1 MTLLDPKIDNLK
13 YEMQDEYR
21 NTARV
26 KVVGIGGG
34 GSNAVAHMM
43 ASGLADVEFYVLNTD
58 VQALRASPVPNK
70 LAIGCKV
77 THGRGA
83 GADPEVGRQ
92 AALEDT
98 ERIVEI
104 LQGADMV
111 FVTAGLGSGT
121 GTGAAPVVASMAK
134 EMSALTVAVVTSPF
148 AFEGARRIR
157 QAEQGLEKL
166 AENVDTVI
174 TIPNERLLALAP
186 RGTSILE
193 AFRLGHDFLRQTVQ
207 DIVEIVTT
215 PGFINRDF
223 SDVRTTMFGMGYAV
237 LGTATARGDNAAL
250 EAANQAISCPLI
262 EQSGIRGA
270 RNVLLNITGSS
281 RLGLHEVN
289 DACQMIRNATEYE
302 DVQLN
307 FGLVLNE
314 AMADAVKVTVIATG
328 FASPSRAM
336 EFESARPAGNPAGNE
351 VWLSETEPEAPAIGA
366 APEPVAVETRPANG
380 APPIPPPMPEPE
392 DLDDLDTP
400 AYLRQR
406 RARH

>member
-1 MTLLDPKIDNLK
+1 MNLLDPNIDNLK
-13 YEMQDEYR
+13 YEMQDENR
-21 NTARV
+21 PTARV
-26 KVVGIGGG
+26 KVIGVGGG

-43 ASGLADVEFYVLNTD
+43 AAGLSDVEFHVLNTD
-58 VQALRASPVPNK
+58 SQALRASPVPNK
-70 LAIGCKV
+70 LEIGCKV
-77 THGRGA
+77 TRGRGA
-83 GADPEVGRQ
+83 GADPDIGRQ

-121 GTGAAPVVASMAK
+121 GTGAAPVVASLAK
-134 EMSALTVAVVTSPF
+134 ELNALTVAVVTSPF
-148 AFEGARRIR
+148 EFEGTRRLR
-157 QAEQGLEKL
+157 QAEQGLQKL

-186 RGTSILE
+186 RGTSILD
-193 AFRLGHDFLRQTVQ
+193 AFRLGHEFLRQTVQ

-223 SDVRTTMFGMGYAV
+223 SDIRTMLYGMGRAV
-237 LGTATARGDNAAL
+237 LGTATASGKNAAQD
-250 EAANQAISCPLI
+250 AARQAISCPLI

-270 RNVLLNITGSS
+270 RNVLLNIVGSS
-281 RLGLHEVN
+281 ALGLHEVN
-289 DACQMIRNATEYE
+289 DACRMIREAAEND

-314 AMADAVKVTVIATG
+314 AMGDNVKVTVIASG
-328 FASPSRAM
+328 FAAATRPIEFHETQPAM
-336 EFESARPAGNPAGNE
+336 AAAADGA
-351 VWLSETEPEAPAIGA
+351 WLSEAPPVAEPEIEEE
-366 APEPVAVETRPANG
+366 PEPVVVKTNG
-380 APPIPPPMPEPE
+380 TPPIPPMPEPE
-392 DLDDLDTP
+392 DMDDLDTP

-406 RARH
+406 RVLH

>member
-13 YEMQDEYR
+13 YEMQDENR
-21 NTARV
+21 PTARV
-26 KVVGIGGG
+26 KVVGVGGG

-43 ASGLADVEFYVLNTD
+43 ASGLSDVEFYILNTD

-77 THGRGA
+77 TNGRGA
-83 GADPEVGRQ
+83 GADPEVGKQ

-134 EMSALTVAVVTSPF
+134 ELNALTIAIVTSPF
-148 AFEGARRIR
+148 AFEGARRLR
-157 QAEQGLEKL
+157 QAEQGLERL

-193 AFRLGHDFLRQTVQ
+193 AFRLGHDFVRQTVQ

-223 SDVRTTMFGMGYAV
+223 SDIRTTLLGMGHAV
-237 LGTATARGDNAAL
+237 LGTATARGENAVV
-250 EAANQAISCPLI
+250 EAARQAITCPLI
-262 EQSGIRGA
+262 EQSGLRGA

-281 RLGLHEVN
+281 RLGLHEVSE
-289 DACQMIRNATEYE
+289 ACQMIRKSTECE

-307 FGLVLNE
+307 FGLVVNE
-314 AMADAVKVTVIATG
+314 GMADSVKVTVVATG
-328 FASPSRAM
+328 FPSRM
-336 EFESARPAGNPAGNE
+336 SVPEFAEVAPAADGA
-351 VWLSETEPEAPAIGA
+351 WLSESETEAPA
-366 APEPVAVETRPANG
+366 PVAAAAVADAMEDQPANG
-380 APPIPPPMPEPE
+380 TPPIPEPD

-406 RARH
+406 RVLR

>member
-1 MTLLDPKIDNLK
+1 MTLLDPKSDKLK
-13 YEMQDEYR
+13 YEIEDEDR
-21 NTARV
+21 PAARV
-26 KVVGIGGG
+26 KVVGVGGG
-34 GSNAVAHMM
+34 GSNAVAHML
-43 ASGLADVEFYVLNTD
+43 ASGLGDVEFYVLNTD

-70 LAIGCKV
+70 LAIGCEV

-83 GADPEVGRQ
+83 GADPEIGRQ

-98 ERIVEI
+98 ERIIEL

-121 GTGAAPVVASMAK
+121 GTGAAPVVASLAK
-134 EMSALTVAVVTSPF
+134 ELNALTVAVVTSPF
-148 AFEGARRIR
+148 AFEGARRLR

-166 AENVDTVI
+166 TESVDTVI

-223 SDVRTTMFGMGYAV
+223 SDVRSTLCGMGHAV

-250 EAANQAISCPLI
+250 EAAKQAIACPLI
-262 EQSGIRGA
+262 DQSGIRGA

-281 RLGLHEVN
+281 RLGLHEVHE
-289 DACQMIRNATEYE
+289 ACQMIRQSTEYE

-328 FASPSRAM
+328 FPSRAGAI
-336 EFESARPAGNPAGNE
+336 ETAGIEAQAGGA
-351 VWLSETEPEAPAIGA
+351 WLSETEPEVAGLAVTAI
-366 APEPVAVETRPANG
+366 PEPVEAKPNG
-380 APPIPPPMPEPE
+380 APPLPQPE

-406 RARH
+406 RVLH